1 MYAAVTRKTLDGAPA
16 GGWFPQERVDVETA
30 LRAYTVNNAWAA
42 GQEAD
47 KGTLEPGKLADL
59 VVLDAS
65 PFEVAPDALKDLRV
79 LLTIVGGRVVYEARE
94 EAT

>member
-1 MYAAVTRKTLDGAPA
+1 MYAAVTRKTLDGRPE
-16 GGWFPQERVDVETA
+16 GGWFPEERIDVESA

-47 KGTLEPGKLADL
+47 KGTIEAGKLADL
-59 VVLDAS
+59 VVLDRS
-65 PFEVAPDALKDLRV
+65 PFDVAPDQIKELRV
-79 LLTIVGGRVVYEARE
+79 LLTIVGGRAVYEAEE